1 MELRFWEKFKSHL
14 ESIMVKKVLSRKV
27 KKLVNCKI
35 RVLRRKSLSKTGM
48 KGGGLPK
55 KRGMVGCG
63 KFRGGVWQRKG
74 ERGVGFL
81 KWVDTLM
88 HSMI

>member
-35 RVLRRKSLSKTGM
+35 RVLRRKSSSKTGI
-48 KGGGLPK
+48 KGGDCL
-55 KRGMVGCG
+55 KRGGWLDVVNLGEGYG
-63 KFRGGVWQRKG
+63 KERGKRGGLFEMG
-74 ERGVGFL
+74 
-81 KWVDTLM
+81 
-88 HSMI
+88 